1 MKIKKILA
9 LALTVAMLF
18 CTFIMPTNAA
28 ETAVDENIEIIIE
41 NENISE
47 ETKAKIIAFYANE
60 EEHTEDS
67 ATYGLTCT
75 LLGHNLETSVVYK
88 ITHKAR
94 TTSPR
99 CLKKTYD
106 YGACTRCDYEESILL
121 SSVYIVCCS

>member
-9 LALTVAMLF
+9 LALTVAMLL
-18 CTFIMPTNAA
+18 CAFIMPTNAA
-28 ETAVDENIEIIIE
+28 EIKIDEKTAIIIE

-47 ETKAKIIAFYANE
+47 ETKAKIIAYYTNE
-60 EEHTEDS
+60 EEHNNNS

-75 LLGHNLETSVVYK
+75 LFGHKLDSTVVAK

-99 CLKKTYD
+99 CLEKTYT
-106 YGACTRCDYEESILL
+106 YETCTRCDYEESILI
-121 SSVYIVCCS
+121 SSIYIVCC